1 MPLRA
6 LAPFR
11 HGPFRVL
18 ASALVISVFG
28 HGLWAVSLVYQVREL
43 GGGMPEL
50 SLATTALAIGLLACV
65 LVGGVVADRLPRR
78 RILLTVEIADTVTV
92 GAVALL
98 ALTGTVQLW
107 HLVAAAALVGASAA
121 FFFPAYSALL
131 PSVLPA
137 EDLLAANGFEGAAR
151 PALQQAAGPAT
162 AGFIVAAASPGV
174 SLALL
179 AACHLVAAVVLCFLP
194 PERPAAP
201 GEKTP
206 VPDAAASH
214 RADGSPQPALASG
227 EPTAG
232 DEPAPSGTS
241 SPLKDALE
249 GVKYTVRTP
258 WLWWTLLF
266 ACVSVLSTVGPLE
279 VLLPFVVSDQ
289 LGGDSRMFGGLL
301 AVAGV
306 AAMLGSLFTA
316 SRPLPRRYL
325 TWMLVAWGLGTL
337 PLAAVG
343 FVTSWWIVALGAF
356 IYGATGAFGQVIW
369 GTLLQRRVPRHML
382 GRVSSLDFFVS
393 LALMPLSMALAGPL
407 ATVLPMW
414 SIWIAAGVVTPLV
427 AALAWWRGRLGE
439 DELAHPLD
447 ADARAGSRE
456 EVKPA
461 G

>member
-1 MPLRA
+1 M
-6 LAPFR
+6 
-11 HGPFRVL
+11 
-18 ASALVISVFG
+18 
-28 HGLWAVSLVYQVREL
+28 
-43 GGGMPEL
+43 
-50 SLATTALAIGLLACV
+50 
-65 LVGGVVADRLPRR
+65 
-78 RILLTVEIADTVTV
+78 
-92 GAVALL
+92 
-98 ALTGTVQLW
+98 
-107 HLVAAAALVGASAA
+107 
-121 FFFPAYSALL
+121 
-131 PSVLPA
+131 
-137 EDLLAANGFEGAAR
+137 
-151 PALQQAAGPAT
+151 
-162 AGFIVAAASPGV
+162 
-174 SLALL
+174 
-179 AACHLVAAVVLCFLP
+179 AAVVLCFLP

-201 GEKTP
+201 GEKTQ
-206 VPDAAASH
+206 VPEAASSP
-214 RADGSPQPALASG
+214 RADGSPEPALASG
-227 EPTAG
+227 ESAAG

-258 WLWWTLLF
+258 WLWWTPLF

-316 SRPLPRRYL
+316 SRPLPPRYL

-356 IYGATGAFGQVIW
+356 IYDATGAFGQVIW

>member
-1 MPLRA
+1 MSLRA

-11 HGPFRVL
+11 HAPFRVL

-43 GGGMPEL
+43 GGGMLEL

-78 RILLTVEIADTVTV
+78 RILLTVEIADTLTV
-92 GAVALL
+92 GTVAVL

-107 HLVAAAALVGASAA
+107 HLVVAAALVGASAA

-194 PERPAAP
+194 PERPGAHGA
-201 GEKTP
+201 KAP
-206 VPDAAASH
+206 VPDAASSPRVAS
-214 RADGSPQPALASG
+214 SPEPAPASG
-227 EPTAG
+227 EPAAG
-232 DEPAPSGTS
+232 GEPTPSGTS
-241 SPLKDALE
+241 SPLRDALE

-306 AAMLGSLFTA
+306 AAMIGSLFTA

-325 TWMLVAWGLGTL
+325 TWMLAAWGLGTL

-343 FVTSWWIVALGAF
+343 FVTSWWIVAVGAF

-407 ATVLPMW
+407 ASVLPMW
-414 SIWIAAGVVTPLV
+414 SIWVAAGVVTPLV
-427 AALAWWRGRLGE
+427 AALAWWRGRLGH

-456 EVKPA
+456 EVRP
-461 G
+461 